1 MQMSTGS
8 KKRTI
13 EQLAATV
20 SDSTDFPD
28 IDTAPGLRTLDTA
41 LRCPICCELFSG
53 PVTLRCGHCFCSL
66 CIRGS
71 LAQKQECP
79 SCRKGEENEGHLR
92 VNPVVEEAVEAWSK
106 ARPFILQLL
115 HRGGRLSGSNS
126 SSESGPSNKR
136 KRSNPDSDSD
146 IELVAPPSGHKT
158 GIGSGTVFSKPQEP
172 MLAASPA
179 ETPCPVCGKT
189 VKHEIINQHLDSGC
203 KTFHLNNS
211 KTAWSKI
218 MGPRVDPG
226 KNKQTQAKGKER
238 SLSVEGEA
246 LPKVSYDT
254 LKDKQ
259 IKQLL
264 QDQGLATLGNR
275 ALCIARHQK
284 WVMLWNSNL
293 DKAPKNRKSKSQLR
307 SDLDQWL
314 QEKHESKSKVVVEDT
329 FGHQKKYE
337 SEFKRLTEEARPKK
351 AVSSQ
356 LSDSR
361 EATSSEAKYTDAT
374 SSTSSPV
381 KLLSQSPQSP
391 HHDGDN
397 NEIEVL

>member
-1 MQMSTGS
+1 MSS
-8 KKRTI
+8 KKQTI
-13 EQLAATV
+13 EQLAAIV

-28 IDTAPGLRTLDTA
+28 IATAPGLRTLDST

-115 HRGGRLSGSNS
+115 HRGGRPSVSSNP
-126 SSESGPSNKR
+126 SESGPSKKR
-136 KRSNPDSDSD
+136 KRSSPDSD
-146 IELVAPPSGHKT
+146 IEFVAGPSGQKT
-158 GIGSGTVFSKPQEP
+158 E
-172 MLAASPA
+172 ASPA
-179 ETPCPVCGKT
+179 ETPCPVCGMT

-203 KTFHLNNS
+203 KTFDLNNS
-211 KTAWSKI
+211 SKAAWSKL
-218 MGPRVDPG
+218 MTPRVNPE
-226 KNKQTQAKGKER
+226 KSKQNQAKGKER
-238 SLSVEGEA
+238 SSSVEDEA

-259 IKQLL
+259 IKRLL
-264 QDQGLATLGNR
+264 QDQNLPTSGDR
-275 ALCIARHQK
+275 ALWITRHQK

-293 DKAPKNRKSKSQLR
+293 DKAPKNRKSPSQLK
-307 SDLDQWL
+307 SELSGWL
-314 QEKHESKSKVVVEDT
+314 ENHQSKSKLVVEDT
-329 FGHQKKYE
+329 HRHQKKYE
-337 SEFKRLTEEARPKK
+337 SEFKRLTEVARPKK

-356 LSDSR
+356 LSDSMETTPLEVESMDPTNPSISGPR
-361 EATSSEAKYTDAT
+361 ES
-374 SSTSSPV
+374 
-381 KLLSQSPQSP
+381 LSQSPLHNS
-391 HHDGDN
+391 DGD
-397 NEIEVL
+397 EIVVL

>member
-1 MQMSTGS
+1 MSS
-8 KKRTI
+8 KKQTI

-28 IDTAPGLRTLDTA
+28 IATAPGLRTLDSA

-106 ARPFILQLL
+106 ARPFILELL
-115 HRGGRLSGSNS
+115 HQGGRPSANSNP
-126 SSESGPSNKR
+126 SESGLSKKR
-136 KRSNPDSDSD
+136 KRGSPDSD
-146 IELVAPPSGHKT
+146 IEIVAGPSGQKT
-158 GIGSGTVFSKPQEP
+158 GIASGTVFSATRELT
-172 MLAASPA
+172 LAEAPPA

-203 KTFHLNNS
+203 KTFDLNKSS
-211 KTAWSKI
+211 KTAWSKL
-218 MGPRVDPG
+218 MTPRVNPE
-226 KNKQTQAKGKER
+226 KSKQNQAKGKER
-238 SLSVEGEA
+238 SLSVEDEA

-264 QDQGLATLGNR
+264 QDQNLPTSGDR
-275 ALCIARHQK
+275 ALWITRHQR

-293 DKAPKNRKSKSQLR
+293 DKAPKNRKSPSQLKSELSR
-307 SDLDQWL
+307 WL
-314 QEKHESKSKVVVEDT
+314 ENHQSKSKLVVEDT
-329 FGHQKKYE
+329 HRHQ
-337 SEFKRLTEEARPKK
+337 A
-351 AVSSQ
+351 
-356 LSDSR
+356 
-361 EATSSEAKYTDAT
+361 
-374 SSTSSPV
+374 SPMFAPPV
-381 KLLSQSPQSP
+381 VP
-391 HHDGDN
+391 
-397 NEIEVL
+397 I

>member
-1 MQMSTGS
+1 MSST
-8 KKRTI
+8 KLTI
-13 EQLAATV
+13 EQLVATV

-28 IDTAPGLRTLDTA
+28 IATAPGLRTLDSA

-53 PVTLRCGHCFCSL
+53 PVSLRCGHCFCSL

-115 HRGGRLSGSNS
+115 HRVGRPSVSSNP
-126 SSESGPSNKR
+126 SESGPSKKR
-136 KRSNPDSDSD
+136 KRSSPDSD
-146 IELVAPPSGHKT
+146 IEFVAGPSGQNT
-158 GIGSGTVFSKPQEP
+158 E
-172 MLAASPA
+172 ASPA

-203 KTFHLNNS
+203 KTFDLNKSS
-211 KTAWSKI
+211 KTAWSKL
-218 MGPRVDPG
+218 MNPRVNPE
-226 KNKQTQAKGKER
+226 KSKQNQAKGKER
-238 SLSVEGEA
+238 SLSVEDEA

-264 QDQGLATLGNR
+264 QDQKLPTSGDR
-275 ALCIARHQK
+275 ALWITRHQK

-293 DKAPKNRKSKSQLR
+293 DKAPKNRKSPSQLKSELSR
-307 SDLDQWL
+307 WL
-314 QEKHESKSKVVVEDT
+314 ENHQSKAKLVVEDT
-329 FGHQKKYE
+329 HRHQKKYE
-337 SEFKRLTEEARPKK
+337 SEFKRLTEVARPKK

-356 LSDSR
+356 LSDSM
-361 EATSSEAKYTDAT
+361 ETTFLEVESTDRT
-374 SSTSSPV
+374 NPSTSGRG
-381 KLLSQSPQSP
+381 KTLSQSPLHSS
-391 HHDGDN
+391 DDD
-397 NEIEVL
+397 EIIVL